1 MEEEKNTLYIPM
13 GVKTENELFPG
24 FGKRQLLQATLSSA
38 GFLLVGLFLWA
49 VTKNVTMAVILILA
63 GIIGSVMMTTKDQ
76 SNLSVVDQVMNMIRF
91 AKSQKYYPYRYMNE
105 WRMK

>member
-24 FGKRQLLQATLSSA
+24 FGKRQLLQAMLGSA

-91 AKSQKYYPYRYMNE
+91 AKSQKYYPYRYMDE